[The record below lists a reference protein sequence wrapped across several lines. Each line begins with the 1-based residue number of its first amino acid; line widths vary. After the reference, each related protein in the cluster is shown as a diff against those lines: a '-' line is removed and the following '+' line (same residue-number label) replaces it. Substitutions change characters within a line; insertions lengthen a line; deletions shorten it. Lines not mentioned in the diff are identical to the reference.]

1 MSLVGW
7 VGYIIRHRH
16 HFTTLILMI
25 RAHIMYLAEFS
36 FNMVALLLASMKI
49 SVISLMSVL
58 IILVRPQILAFI
70 DPGVRSCKKIIEI
83 SHVFLQTKQSLPA
96 LHI

>member
-1 MSLVGW
+1 
-7 VGYIIRHRH
+7 
-16 HFTTLILMI
+16 MI
-25 RAHIMYLAEFS
+25 RAHIMYFAEFS
-36 FNMVALLLASMKI
+36 FNMVALLFASMKI
-49 SVISLMSVL
+49 SVISLMSAL